1 MKQSLIAGV
10 TLVALVLVVLTA
22 GAQDGK
28 TPSVK
33 EVMKKLN
40 YRDAALCPLLGKALK
55 ANPVNWDEVQK
66 ETQLFVTFAEAL
78 PKNDPPAGDK
88 ASWNQLTKAY
98 VSAAQELNAAAQR
111 KDQAAAV
118 TAHAKVANPATCN
131 GCHKAHRSN

>member
-1 MKQSLIAGV
+1 MRKALIAG
-10 TLVALVLVVLTA
+10 TALTCLMLAVVSA
-22 GAQDGK
+22 GAQGGK
-28 TPSVK
+28 TPTVK

-40 YRDAALCPLLGKALK
+40 YRDAALCPTIGKALK

-66 ETQLFVTFAEAL
+66 EARQFAEFAEAL

-88 ASWNQLTKAY
+88 ASWNKLTQAY

-118 TAHAKVANPATCN
+118 TAHGKLANPATCN
-131 GCHKAHRSN
+131 GCHKTHRN